1 MIIQNTRPLVY
12 QVKSFYFPNFEEIT
26 VMRAQIEE
34 LERRSGS
41 LEPEKSSMQQWM
53 NASYAY
59 AEDFIQS
66 IRKRKSYIS
75 QATGD
80 LEWTQIRESGSDFNT
95 LLNDLDRHVDN
106 RGINP
111 ASGGHLG
118 YIPGGGI
125 YPSALGDFLADI
137 TNRYA
142 GIYFANPGAVEM
154 ENAMIRWMAGLFGY
168 PDSSLGNLSSGGSI
182 ANLIAVTAA
191 RDAYEIKDPQR
202 FVIYLSSM
210 THHCIDKAI
219 RIAGLDQAV
228 IRHVPLDHR
237 FRIDPEAFIEL
248 VGQDKAEGLKPF
260 LLVGSLG
267 STDTGA
273 VDPIGDLSDIC
284 KNEGIWFHVDAAYGG
299 FFILV
304 NQLKHFFE
312 GVEASDSLVIDPHKG
327 LFLPYGIGAVLVK
340 EGDLLKRSHAYEA
353 NYMQDAVEPLYQTSP
368 ASVSPELTKHFRG
381 LRMWLPLR
389 LFGLGPFRYA
399 LEEKRM
405 LCLYFYHEIKKR
417 GFETGPEP
425 DLSVAIYR
433 YVPEEGDP
441 NTFNR
446 GLLEAIHQDGRIFIS
461 STMIDGVYWL
471 RIAVLCF
478 RTHLYHI
485 DLLLEMLETERDRLL
500 RT

>member
-1 MIIQNTRPLVY
+1 
-12 QVKSFYFPNFEEIT
+12 
-26 VMRAQIEE
+26 MRSQIET
-34 LERRSGS
+34 LERKSAR
-41 LEPEKSSMQQWM
+41 LEPDNTSMRNWM
-53 NASYAY
+53 EACYGY
-59 AEDFIQS
+59 AEEFIDT
-66 IRKRKSYIS
+66 IRERKSYS
-75 QATGD
+75 NATSKGKD
-80 LEWTQIRESGSDFNT
+80 WTRIEEKGTDIQV
-95 LLNDLDRHVDN
+95 LLRDLDRHVDN
-106 RGINP
+106 KGINP

-125 YPSALGDFLADI
+125 YPSALGDFIADI

-154 ENAMIRWMAGLFGY
+154 ENALIRWMAGLFGY

-182 ANLIAVTAA
+182 ANLIAITAA
-191 RDAYEIKDPQR
+191 RDAYVIRDPEQ

-210 THHCIDKAI
+210 THHCIDKAL
-219 RIAGLDQAV
+219 RIAGLGHAM
-228 IRHVPLDHR
+228 IRQVPLDHC
-237 FRIDPEAFIEL
+237 FRIDAGAFNEM
-248 VGQDKAEGLKPF
+248 VKQDKAKGKNPF

-267 STDTGA
+267 NTDTGA
-273 VDPIGDLSDIC
+273 VDPVGELSEIC
-284 KNEGIWFHVDAAYGG
+284 KKEGVWFHIDAAYGG

-304 NQLKHFFE
+304 DQLEHFFQ

-327 LFLPYGIGAVLVK
+327 LFLPYGTGAVLVRD
-340 EGDLLKRSHAYEA
+340 GNLLKRSHAYEA
-353 NYMQDAVEPLYQTSP
+353 NYMQDATEPAYQTSP
-368 ASVSPELTKHFRG
+368 ATVSPELTKHWRG

-389 LFGLGPFRYA
+389 LFGLEPFRYA

-405 LCLYFYHEIKKR
+405 LCLYFYQEIKKR

-433 YVPEEGDP
+433 YIPEQGDA
-441 NTFNR
+441 NTFNKA
-446 GLLEAIHQDGRIFIS
+446 LLKAIHEDGRIFIS

-485 DLLLEMLETERDRLL
+485 DLLLEMLETERNRLL